1 MSQTTTIP
9 ESLHIGSRIQVG
21 KDRAT
26 IRFIGTVNNTKGD
39 WLGVEW
45 DDPHRGKH
53 NGTHQDVKYFSCR
66 YPTSGSF
73 IRFHP
78 EKVNTGTTFMNALEE
93 RYLIKDDI
101 ATIHEK
107 NYDKSK
113 DVGELYFGG
122 NKQIVVETYGFDKI
136 QKAQRQLNNL
146 KVVGLAEQL
155 ISSAGTSIRD
165 AHLTIE
171 DLDLSR
177 NLISNWETAS
187 DIVSQLPQLT
197 TLRLNQSRLACPPVD
212 LQPFLITTLSL
223 NQTLIPWQHIDILS
237 KALPQL
243 QDLQL
248 GGNELSQ
255 LGEMKF
261 PKLTCLNLEDN
272 VINDWSSEINK
283 LSDSLPSL
291 EILYL
296 NDNRIK
302 SIEITTNKM
311 FPNLRFLRI
320 ERNSIDNWNSLNDL
334 NKLPNLTKLRCKENT
349 IFKGLDKE
357 LEAAQI
363 VGRIK
368 NLSNVNG
375 NTLTNRERIDLER
388 YYIKSCTKDGST
400 HEEIAAIHPRYNELC
415 AEHGQPDLQS
425 AISHTSTALKDR
437 LISIT
442 LSTRN
447 IASVDE
453 IMLITQKKD
462 LPPTCTSI
470 SKKFLRTMTIR
481 NVKHMIQKLLKIPA
495 AKQQL
500 LLLQPMEENN
510 SERDIMIMDITDD
523 LRDLKFYGIN
533 SGDELLVIVNDS

>member
-1 MSQTTTIP
+1 MSQTTIP
-9 ESLHIGSRIQVG
+9 DNLHIGSRIQVG

-26 IRFIGTVNNTKGD
+26 VRFIGAVSNTKGG

-53 NGTHQDVKYFSCR
+53 NGTHQGVQYFSCR

-78 EKVNTGTTFMNALEE
+78 EKVITGTTFMNALEE

-101 ATIHEK
+101 STIHEK

-113 DVGELYFGG
+113 DIGELYFGG

-155 ISSAGTSIRD
+155 ISSAGTNIKD
-165 AHLTIE
+165 AHLIIE

-177 NLISNWETAS
+177 NLISRWETVV
-187 DIVSQLPQLT
+187 DIASQLSQLN
-197 TLRLNQSRLACPPVD
+197 TLRLNQSRLACPPID
-212 LQPFLITTLSL
+212 LQPFHITTLSL
-223 NQTLIPWQHIDILS
+223 NQTLISWQHIDILS

-248 GGNELSQ
+248 GGNELSR
-255 LGEMKF
+255 LGKMEF
-261 PKLTCLNLEDN
+261 PKLKCLNLEDN

-291 EILYL
+291 EVLYL
-296 NDNRIK
+296 NDNQIK
-302 SIEITTNKM
+302 SIQITTNSM

-320 ERNSIDNWNSLNDL
+320 ERNLVDNWNSLNEL
-334 NKLPNLTKLRCKENT
+334 NKLPNLTKLRCKENP
-349 IFKGLDKE
+349 IFKDLEKE

-388 YYIKSCTKDGST
+388 YYIKSCIKDGST

-415 AEHGQPDLQS
+415 AEHGQPDLQTS
-425 AISHTSTALKDR
+425 IAHTSTALKDR

-442 LSTRN
+442 LTTRN
-447 IASVDE
+447 IPSVDE
-453 IMLITQKKD
+453 IMSITQKKD
-462 LPPTCTSI
+462 LPPACTSV

-500 LLLQPMEENN
+500 ILLQSIEENN
-510 SERDIMIMDITDD
+510 NERDVMIMDIMDD